1 MPTAAYGCVPF
12 RQTETIDWPSALLV
26 NCWQASLSVAF
37 GQRAPNRA
45 AAREEG
51 RGLGAGTKG
60 AAYDRPTA
68 IAQSTTS
75 PRLVWSDHVCCAR
88 WQSMSAWCQSR
99 RQCGRQSLWRG
110 LSTLQIHLCGQ
121 CNATSRLGLLN
132 KIDFVVYTGRS
143 T

>member
-1 MPTAAYGCVPF
+1 M
-12 RQTETIDWPSALLV
+12 RALLM
-26 NCWQASLSVAF
+26 QASLSVAF

-75 PRLVWSDHVCCAR
+75 PRWGYV
-88 WQSMSAWCQSR
+88 Q
-99 RQCGRQSLWRG
+99 G
-110 LSTLQIHLCGQ
+110 LTL
-121 CNATSRLGLLN
+121 LGP
-132 KIDFVVYTGRS
+132 
-143 T
+143 